1 MGDSLIPAAAPT
13 HPLRDTF
20 LKTEQMSGLEDLGPM
35 PEGWSL
41 KWHGV
46 GNTRRPYF
54 INHHTRQTTW
64 DDPRK
69 QSYNITPSQSRA
81 TPTIQKQTTPKKQ
94 REAARATLSDEE
106 IMAKAIALSMAE
118 EEQRKK
124 QQASSSSRP
133 KPTPSQSNR
142 PTMETASNDDE
153 NADSNFADFS
163 SVAFSPNSDSSPTAA
178 ADADVDTNVNVN
190 EPTSQ
195 NQNEARAK
203 GPNPALTKGP
213 NPDLLLSERAEA
225 KGPDRSLCQGPMGL
239 AKGPQ
244 ARAQILA
251 A

>member
-13 HPLRDTF
+13 HSLRDTF
-20 LKTEQMSGLEDLGPM
+20 VKMSGLEDLGPL

-46 GNTRRPYF
+46 GDTRRPYF
-54 INHHTRQTTW
+54 VNHHTRQTTW

-69 QSYNITPSQSRA
+69 QSYNATPSQSRA
-81 TPTIQKQTTPKKQ
+81 TPIQVKAPTKP
-94 REAARATLSDEE
+94 REPAKATLSNEE

-124 QQASSSSRP
+124 QAASSKP

-142 PTMETASNDDE
+142 PTIETSSDDDE
-153 NADSNFADFS
+153 NADSDANVAADFS
-163 SVAFSPNSDSSPTAA
+163 SFAFASANSNSSSAAAAA
-178 ADADVDTNVNVN
+178 ADGSANAN
-190 EPTSQ
+190 EQASRTQS
-195 NQNEARAK
+195 EARAM
-203 GPNPALTKGP
+203 GPNPALRKGP

-225 KGPDRSLCQGPMGL
+225 KGPDPSLCQGPMGL

-244 ARAQILA
+244 ARTGILA

>member
-13 HPLRDTF
+13 HSLRDTF
-20 LKTEQMSGLEDLGPM
+20 VKMSGLEDLGPL

-46 GNTRRPYF
+46 GDTRRPYF
-54 INHHTRQTTW
+54 VNHHTRQTTW

-69 QSYNITPSQSRA
+69 QSYNATPSQSQA
-81 TPTIQKQTTPKKQ
+81 TPIQVKAPTKP
-94 REAARATLSDEE
+94 REPAKATLSNEE

-124 QQASSSSRP
+124 QAI
-133 KPTPSQSNR
+133 
-142 PTMETASNDDE
+142 ETSFNDDE
-153 NADSNFADFS
+153 NADSNAYSPAIVAADFS
-163 SVAFSPNSDSSPTAA
+163 SNSNSSSSAATDTGATANEA
-178 ADADVDTNVNVN
+178 A
-190 EPTSQ
+190 SQ
-195 NQNEARAK
+195 TQKEARAM
-203 GPNPALTKGP
+203 GPNPALRKGP

-244 ARAQILA
+244 ARTGILA

>member
-1 MGDSLIPAAAPT
+1 
-13 HPLRDTF
+13 
-20 LKTEQMSGLEDLGPM
+20 MSGLEDLGPM

-54 INHHTRQTTW
+54 INHQTRQTTW

-69 QSYNITPSQSRA
+69 QRSRNATPSQSRA
-81 TPTIQKQTTPKKQ
+81 TPSQSPTTPKQ
-94 REAARATLSDEE
+94 RESAKATLSDEE

-124 QQASSSSRP
+124 QASSSSSRP

-178 ADADVDTNVNVN
+178 ADADVDANVNVN
-190 EPTSQ
+190 EPTYQ

-213 NPDLLLSERAEA
+213 NPDLLLSARAEA
-225 KGPDRSLCQGPMGL
+225 KGPDPSLCQGPMGL

-244 ARAQILA
+244 ARAQVLA

>member
-13 HPLRDTF
+13 HSLRDTF
-20 LKTEQMSGLEDLGPM
+20 VKMSGLEDLGPL

-46 GNTRRPYF
+46 GDTRRPYF
-54 INHHTRQTTW
+54 VNHHTRQTTW

-69 QSYNITPSQSRA
+69 QSYNATPSQSRA
-81 TPTIQKQTTPKKQ
+81 TPIQVKAPTKP
-94 REAARATLSDEE
+94 REPAKATLSNEE

-124 QQASSSSRP
+124 QASSSRP

-142 PTMETASNDDE
+142 QTIETSFNDDE
-153 NADSNFADFS
+153 NADSNAYSPAIVAADFS
-163 SVAFSPNSDSSPTAA
+163 SFAFDASSSSSAT
-178 ADADVDTNVNVN
+178 ADASANAN
-190 EPTSQ
+190 EPVSQ
-195 NQNEARAK
+195 TQSEARAM
-203 GPNPALTKGP
+203 GPNPALRKGP
-213 NPDLLLSERAEA
+213 NPDFLLSERAEA
-225 KGPDRSLCQGPMGL
+225 KGPDPSLCQGPMGL

-244 ARAQILA
+244 ARTGILA

>member
-13 HPLRDTF
+13 HSLRDTF
-20 LKTEQMSGLEDLGPM
+20 VKMSGLEDLGPL

-46 GNTRRPYF
+46 GDTRRPYF
-54 INHHTRQTTW
+54 VNHHTRQTTW

-69 QSYNITPSQSRA
+69 QSYNA
-81 TPTIQKQTTPKKQ
+81 TPIQVKAPTKP
-94 REAARATLSDEE
+94 REPAKATLSNEE

-124 QQASSSSRP
+124 QASSSRP

-142 PTMETASNDDE
+142 QTIETSFNDDE
-153 NADSNFADFS
+153 NADSNAYSPAIVAADFS
-163 SVAFSPNSDSSPTAA
+163 SNSNSSSSAATDTCATA
-178 ADADVDTNVNVN
+178 N
-190 EPTSQ
+190 EPASQ
-195 NQNEARAK
+195 TQKEARAM
-203 GPNPALTKGP
+203 GPNPALRKGP

-239 AKGPQ
+239 AKGLQ
-244 ARAQILA
+244 ARTGILA